1 MEGENMD
8 IFCRIIN
15 GEIPSR
21 VVFEDEIVKVIMDVN
36 PRSNGH
42 LLVIPKTH
50 YQDLFDIDTKVLS
63 HIMEVSKKMGE
74 LLIEKLDCKGI
85 TLEENNGIVQEVK
98 HFHLHMIPKY
108 ETKKE
113 LEDID
118 KVFKKLVD

>member
-1 MEGENMD
+1 MD

-42 LLVIPKTH
+42 LLIIPKEH
-50 YQDLFDIDTKVLS
+50 YQDLFDIDSNVLS
-63 HIMEVSKKMGE
+63 HIMEVSKKIGE
-74 LLIEKLDCKGI
+74 LLTEKLDCKGI
-85 TLEENNGIVQEVK
+85 ILEENNGIVQEVK

-108 ETKKE
+108 ETKIE

-118 KVFKKLVD
+118 EVFKKLVD